1 MAADV
6 GSMFQYWKK
15 FDLRRLQ
22 RELNSVAAQLAG
34 RQEESEHSHKHVLE
48 LSRAFKKN
56 VPEEVRE
63 MVAPVLKSFQ
73 AQVVALI
80 QRSKEAESAFLGV
93 YKQLIEAPDPAPVL
107 EASYSLEERLTRLQS
122 SSPDSEVLVR
132 EISGHWRRHL
142 ECLNSAEGVE
152 ESPVIIQRV
161 EASEQLPHMMTPNST
176 QSLQDG
182 GLPLHN
188 HQDREEREADEIAA
202 LSVRLA
208 QAEERIKTLQS
219 ALSKAQSELQE
230 LRCKYYKEMAAKA
243 EELAQL
249 KTNLEKANQRA
260 DLSQREVEQ
269 LRDQLTS
276 NCKISKGSD
285 EGSSEGKGL
294 RDEKDNG
301 PPSQLET
308 VLFSKDREILRLL
321 ENVQRLQ
328 FTLQEVQDSSASQL
342 ADLEHQLADKTEAIE
357 KLEVKLQSQLDYE
370 EIKTELS
377 ILKAMKLT
385 SANGSSSQDSGKV
398 AEVLLLDKQTFLHTN
413 KFLMDKA
420 RVLQSPDEDQSD
432 GSSRDLGHPMSS
444 YSSPP
449 GVLPIDSQS
458 SSSPGPHN
466 PDGASR
472 THDLHRSFS
481 ASPFCSDKHAT
492 GPLLQKQLLS
502 PHFKKDGTSL
512 MAFPTALFAAKAA
525 IISANPG
532 SSGPSVM
539 ETGLASDQSECGSSG
554 GGDEDQLDTADI
566 AYQVKEQLLKHNI
579 GQRVFGHYVLGL
591 SQGSVSEILA
601 RPKPWRKLT
610 VKGKEPFIKMK
621 QFLSDEQNI
630 LALRTIQ
637 VRQRGSITPRIRTP
651 ETGSDDAIKNILEQA
666 KKEIQSQRGGD
677 GKSSLGSSTGC
688 SSSGGGSNSDETIK
702 SILEQARREMQAQ
715 QQALLE
721 LESSSQSLSL
731 QEPHKT
737 LPAPLPTY
745 IKQEEGNAMPMCPS
759 YPIGSPQTPLSV
771 LSPAAFVQNII
782 RKVKSEIGEAG
793 TYFDQHWSRPF
804 TSVSPSLSSSSSSVP
819 SAVPRAWNMEC
830 PLGTE
835 EAPGTEED
843 ESPPSRPM
851 KVEPEVCASG
861 EQTACGGSR
870 MNYYPSYIPRTL
882 KPTVPPLTPEQYEMY
897 MYREVDTV
905 ELTRQV
911 KEKLAKNG
919 ICQRIFGEKV
929 LGLSQ
934 GSVSDMLSRPKPWS
948 KLTQKGREPFIR
960 MQLWLLDQLGQS
972 LNQQSN
978 HCHNHDK
985 SPVTSHSSPSPPLS
999 PEDSHPSMPLEPV
1012 SLVLE
1017 SSKENQHPQPQHT
1030 EPHEVK
1036 GTADTLALQQP
1047 HIPLGIQELVAMSPE
1062 LDTYTITKRV
1072 KEVLTDNNLGQR
1084 LFGESILGLTQGSVS
1099 DLLSRPKP
1107 WHKLSLKGR
1116 EPFVRMQLWLNDPQN
1131 VNKLRDMKKMEKKA
1145 YLKRRYGLLSPG
1157 SDTDSLGA
1165 RSNSISPGFA
1175 QMELCSYSQAKKPRV
1190 VLNAEEKEA
1199 LRKAYLQEPYPSQH
1213 TIEML
1218 AAHLNLKTNTVINW
1232 FHNYS
1237 RSRIRRE
1244 VLVEGSQ
1251 DNDDDAEHNFSPSVS
1266 CSPISDVDERK
1277 KALAICNG
1285 PTMLNVKQEVEE
1297 EEEKVHIMQNT
1308 CSSMAVQ
1315 FIELKTE
1322 EHLAPSGNR
1331 ALMSCCPQILRQD
1344 DACIHKLLSGSV
1356 SSDNMQKSNA
1366 ATLEGEN
1373 KSPVDPASFKASSEA
1388 CRSSLE
1394 VSLDSPSAASSPGLM
1409 VSVSPVPS
1417 SSAPISPSQSLHS
1430 NIKISKSTQRRDE
1443 KMANLSN
1450 IIHRLE
1456 RAANREEALEWEF

>member
-1 MAADV
+1 MI
-6 GSMFQYWKK
+6 K
-15 FDLRRLQ
+15 

-48 LSRAFKKN
+48 LSREFKKN

-63 MVAPVLKSFQ
+63 MVAPILKSFQ

-93 YKQLIEAPDPAPVL
+93 YKQLIEAPDPAPLL
-107 EASYSLEERLTRLQS
+107 EASCSLEECLAQLQS
-122 SSPDSEVLVR
+122 SSSDSEFLVK
-132 EISGHWRRHL
+132 EISGLWRRHL
-142 ECLNSAEGVE
+142 ECLNSADSVE
-152 ESPVIIQRV
+152 KSPESIQRV
-161 EASEQLPHMMTPNST
+161 AGSEQFPHMMTPNST

-188 HQDREEREADEIAA
+188 HQGLEEREADEPDA

-208 QAEERIKTLQS
+208 QAEEKIKNFQS
-219 ALSKAQSELQE
+219 ALNKAQTELQE
-230 LRCKYYKEMAAKA
+230 LKYKYYKEMAAKA
-243 EELAQL
+243 EELSQL
-249 KTNLEKANQRA
+249 KTNLEKANQ
-260 DLSQREVEQ
+260 
-269 LRDQLTS
+269 
-276 NCKISKGSD
+276 
-285 EGSSEGKGL
+285 GKAG
-294 RDEKDNG
+294 RDEKDKCS
-301 PPSQLET
+301 PSRLEA

-342 ADLEHQLADKTEAIE
+342 ADLEHQLANKTEAIE

-385 SANGSSSQDSGKV
+385 SANGSSSQDSDRV
-398 AEVLLLDKQTFLHTN
+398 AEALLLEKQSFLHSN
-413 KFLMDKA
+413 KILTDKS
-420 RVLQSPDEDQSD
+420 RVQQCPDEDHSD
-432 GSSRDLGHPMSS
+432 GSSRDLGRPMSS

-449 GVLPIDSQS
+449 GALPVDSQS
-458 SSSPGPHN
+458 SSSPGPPN
-466 PDGASR
+466 PDGTSG
-472 THDLHRSFS
+472 THELPRSFS
-481 ASPFCSDKHAT
+481 ASPFSSEKHAT
-492 GPLLQKQLLS
+492 GHLLQKQLLS
-502 PHFKKDGTSL
+502 PHFKKDGTTL
-512 MAFPTALFAAKAA
+512 LAFPTALFAAKAA
-525 IISANPG
+525 LMSANPG
-532 SSGPSVM
+532 SSGPLVM

-554 GGDEDQLDTADI
+554 GGDEDHLDTAEI

-666 KKEIQSQRGGD
+666 KKEIQSQRGEKVFKCLIILILLNNDCSKNIDNISNVESD
-677 GKSSLGSSTGC
+677 GKSSLGSSTGR
-688 SSSGGGSNSDETIK
+688 SSSGGGSSSDETIK

-721 LESSSQSLSL
+721 LEASSQSLCS
-731 QEPHKT
+731 QESHKT
-737 LPAPLPTY
+737 MPGPMPTY
-745 IKQEEGNAMPMCPS
+745 IKQEEGSTMPICPS
-759 YPIGSPQTPLSV
+759 NPIGSPQTPLSV

-819 SAVPRAWNMEC
+819 STVPRAWNVEC
-830 PLGTE
+830 LPGTE
-835 EAPGTEED
+835 EGPGTEED
-843 ESPPSRPM
+843 EPPPSRPV
-851 KVEPEVCASG
+851 KVEPEVCVSG
-861 EQTACGGSR
+861 EQAACGGPR
-870 MNYYPSYIPRTL
+870 INYYSSYIPRTL

-897 MYREVDTV
+897 MYREVDTI

-978 HCHNHDK
+978 HSHSSDK
-985 SPVTSHSSPSPPLS
+985 SPVTSHSSPSPPVS
-999 PEDSHPSMPLEPV
+999 PEDNHPSMPLEPV

-1017 SSKENQHPQPQHT
+1017 SSKENQHPHPQHT
-1030 EPHEVK
+1030 EPHGVK
-1036 GTADTLALQQP
+1036 GTAGTLALQQP
-1047 HIPLGIQELVAMSPE
+1047 HIP
-1062 LDTYTITKRV
+1062 
-1072 KEVLTDNNLGQR
+1072 LGQR

-1116 EPFVRMQLWLNDPQN
+1116 EPFVRMQLWLNDPHN
-1131 VNKLRDMKKMEKKA
+1131 VDKLRDMKKMEKKA
-1145 YLKRRYGLLSPG
+1145 YLKRRYGLLNPA
-1157 SDTDSLGA
+1157 SDTDSPQA
-1165 RSNSISPGFA
+1165 HSDSNSPGLA
-1175 QMELCSYSQAKKPRV
+1175 QMELCAYSQAKKPRV
-1190 VLNAEEKEA
+1190 VLNSEEKEA

-1218 AAHLNLKTNTVINW
+1218 ATQLNLKTNTVINW
-1232 FHNYS
+1232 FHNY
-1237 RSRIRRE
+1237 RSRMRRE
-1244 VLVEGSQ
+1244 VLMEGPQ
-1251 DNDDDAEHNFSPSVS
+1251 DNDADAEYNFSPSVS

-1277 KALAICNG
+1277 KAHSSCNG

-1297 EEEKVHIMQNT
+1297 EEEKLHIRQDT
-1308 CSSMAVQ
+1308 CSSMTVQ
-1315 FIELKTE
+1315 FTEMKTE
-1322 EHLAPSGNR
+1322 ENQTSGSR
-1331 ALMSCCPQILRQD
+1331 DLTSCCPQSLRQD
-1344 DACIHKLLSGSV
+1344 EACIHKLSV
-1356 SSDNMQKSNA
+1356 SSENTQKCNTV
-1366 ATLEGEN
+1366 TLEGEN

-1409 VSVSPVPS
+1409 MSVSPVPS
-1417 SSAPISPSQSLHS
+1417 SSAPISPSQSLQS
-1430 NIKISKSTQRRDE
+1430 NTKISKSTQRRDE

-1456 RAANREEALEWEF
+1456 RAANREETLDWEF